1 MTRTRDRE
9 LRDRARKVIPDGMY
23 GHQSVRLL
31 PEEFPQFFSKAKGA
45 RLWDVDGNEYVDY
58 VSAFGPNLFGYGFE
72 PVDRAAAVQQARG
85 DTLTGPSEVMVELAE
100 AFVGMVS
107 HADWAIFCKDGSDAT
122 TMALVVARAHTGR
135 KTILVARHAYHGS
148 AQWCTPRPAGI
159 LPEDRAHI
167 VYFNY
172 NDADNLTD
180 AVRSHAGDVA
190 AIFATPFRQEVF
202 HDQTE
207 PNAEFARAA
216 RALCDESGALLV
228 VDDVRAGFRLERDC
242 SWARVGVRPDLSTWG
257 KCIANGYA
265 LSALLGAEKARRAA
279 SEIYVTGSFW
289 FSATAMAAALETLR
303 QVRESGYL
311 EHIIAVGQRLREG
324 LQRQA
329 AAYGFSLRQTG
340 PVQMPQILFNDDP
353 DMRVGYAWTGEC
365 VSRGV
370 YLHPYHNMFLSA
382 AHGDEELARTFEVT
396 DLAFA
401 SVKQRRAALRPV
413 SRLAELLR
421 PRDGAALAPGPSGA
435 PVVTKR

>member
-9 LRDRARKVIPDGMY
+9 LRDRALKVIPDGMY
-23 GHQSVRLL
+23 GHQSVRFM

-58 VSAFGPNLFGYGFE
+58 VSAYGPNLFGYGFE
-72 PVDRAAAVQQARG
+72 PVDRAAAAQQERG

-107 HADWAIFCKDGSDAT
+107 HADWAMFCKNGSDAT

-135 KTILVARHAYHGS
+135 KTVLVARHAYHGS
-148 AQWCTPRPAGI
+148 APWCTPRPAGI

-180 AVRSHAGDVA
+180 AVRAHAGDVA
-190 AIFATPFRQEVF
+190 AIFASPFRHEVF
-202 HDQTE
+202 HDQAE

-242 SWARVGVRPDLSTWG
+242 SWARVGVQPDLSTWG

-265 LSALLGAEKARRAA
+265 LSALLGAERARQAA
-279 SEIYVTGSFW
+279 SGIYVTGSFW
-289 FSATAMAAALETLR
+289 FSAAAMAAALETLR
-303 QVRESGYL
+303 QVRESAYL
-311 EHIIAVGQRLREG
+311 EHIIAAGQQLRDG
-324 LQRQA
+324 LHRQA
-329 AAYGFSLRQTG
+329 AEYGFSLRQTG
-340 PVQMPQILFNDDP
+340 PVQMPQILFGDDP
-353 DMRVGYAWTGEC
+353 DWRVGYAWTGEC
-365 VSRGV
+365 VKRGV
-370 YLHPYHNMFLSA
+370 YLHPYHNMFLTA
-382 AHGDEELARTFEVT
+382 AHGHLELARTLEVT
-396 DLAFA
+396 DMAFA
-401 SVKQRRAALRPV
+401 SVKQRRAALGPV
-413 SRLAELLR
+413 PQLAGLAGLAER
-421 PRDGAALAPGPSGA
+421 PGSRGRPIS
-435 PVVTKR
+435 TRR